1 MTYALEN
8 PEHGGRTRGYRAV
21 SWLQAFLADRDTYRS
36 RQRKKDEEA
45 DQIRVLEQFINE
57 SRQALLEL
65 REREKSLEVRMQE
78 EIKRQV

>member
-21 SWLQAFLADRDTYRS
+21 PWLHAFPTDKDAYRS
-36 RQRKKDEEA
+36 RQRKKDEEVER
-45 DQIRVLEQFINE
+45 IRALEQFVDE
-57 SRQALLEL
+57 SRQALLES
-65 REREKSLEVRMQE
+65 REREKSLEARMHE